1 MPARRMARGAV
12 SALAAVLLLAGCTS
26 ANPQPTPTTT
36 EGAPEPSASA
46 STAPE
51 DLVRIVVMGDSNTNG
66 FVGTLPQGIDQG
78 MAYVDYVVG
87 DPLTFAG
94 GWGTDGATSTVM
106 AANTP
111 TVEDVDIALIMIGTN
126 NRIAQVPDT
135 QLDAD
140 ILQTVEKLAPKD
152 TVILAI
158 PPQNASPET
167 PPEVNAHLEQFAEA
181 QGYHFFNPWKNLT
194 NKDMKWR
201 SEFFRDGI
209 HTNMKGYKL
218 MGAEVR
224 NYVRTEVL
232 DDADAQK

>member
-26 ANPQPTPTTT
+26 APQPAPTAT
-36 EGAPEPSASA
+36 EGEAAPSAPA
-46 STAPE
+46 TTAPE
-51 DLVRIVVMGDSNTNG
+51 DMTRIVVMCDSNTNG

-94 GWGTDGATSTVM
+94 GWGTDGATRTVM

-111 TVEDVDIALIMIGTN
+111 TVEDVDVALIMIGTN
-126 NRIAQVPDT
+126 NRIAGVPDT

-140 ILQTVEKLAPKD
+140 ILQTVEKLAPKE
-152 TVILAI
+152 TVILGI

-167 PPEVNAHLEQFAEA
+167 PPEVNAHLEQFADA
-181 QGYHFFNPWKNLT
+181 QGYHFFDPWVNLT

-201 SEFFRDGI
+201 TEFFRDGI
-209 HTNMKGYKL
+209 HTNMTGYKL

-224 NYVRTEVL
+224 KFVRTEVL
-232 DDADAQK
+232 DESAQK

>member
-26 ANPQPTPTTT
+26 GNPQPTPTAT
-36 EGAPEPSASA
+36 EAEPAPSASA
-46 STAPE
+46 TTAPE
-51 DLVRIVVMGDSNTNG
+51 DMVRIVVMGDSNTNG

-94 GWGTDGATSTVM
+94 GWGNDGATSTFM

-111 TVEDVDIALIMIGTN
+111 TVEDVDVALIMIGTN
-126 NRIAQVPDT
+126 NRLAGIPDT
-135 QLDAD
+135 QLDTD
-140 ILQTVEKLAPKD
+140 ILETVGKLAPKE
-152 TVILAI
+152 TVILGI

-167 PPEVNAHLEQFAEA
+167 PPQVNAHLEEFADA
-181 QGYHFFNPWKNLT
+181 QGFHYFDPWVNLT
-194 NKDMKWR
+194 NKDDKWR
-201 SEFFRDGI
+201 TEFFRDGI
-209 HTNMKGYKL
+209 HTNMTGYKL

-224 NYVRTEVL
+224 RFVRTEVL
-232 DDADAQK
+232 DESAQK

>member
-1 MPARRMARGAV
+1 M
-12 SALAAVLLLAGCTS
+12 T
-26 ANPQPTPTTT
+26 
-36 EGAPEPSASA
+36 
-46 STAPE
+46 
-51 DLVRIVVMGDSNTNG
+51 RIVVMGDSNTNG

-111 TVEDVDIALIMIGTN
+111 TVEDVDVALIMIGTN
-126 NRIAQVPDT
+126 NRIAGVPDT

-140 ILQTVEKLAPKD
+140 ILQTVEKLAPKE
-152 TVILAI
+152 TVILGI

-167 PPEVNAHLEQFAEA
+167 PPEVNAHLEQFADA
-181 QGYHFFNPWKNLT
+181 QGYHFFNPWVNLT

-201 SEFFRDGI
+201 TEFFRDGI
-209 HTNMKGYKL
+209 HTNMTGYKL
-218 MGAEVR
+218 MGARCASSCAPRSSTRAPRSRGNPPPSARSPAVR
-224 NYVRTEVL
+224 VEAVPRERRARTRGEP
-232 DDADAQK
+232 A